1 MERLAR
7 GWKSWPGSPYLS
19 EGARAANWERAKR
32 TSLLMADD
40 STSKRFW
47 TIGNQVIYLFEN
59 EDLTK
64 GPRETRRRAVECGL
78 SDPDFV
84 ERLKELS
91 DSIKHYHDTRRRLG
105 ECPETE
111 EAWTRMVVAEDCMMY
126 AIPNFWPR
134 FDVPDHIRYVDKPLP
149 ILIPK

>member
-1 MERLAR
+1 MEKLAR
-7 GWKSWPGSPYLS
+7 IPYLS
-19 EGARAANWERAKR
+19 EGAGVANRERTER
-32 TSLLMADD
+32 TSLFMAND
-40 STSKRFW
+40 STRETRKPFRK
-47 TIGNQVIYLFEN
+47 IGNQVIYLFEN

-78 SDPDFV
+78 SDPDFDA
-84 ERLKELS
+84 RLKELS
-91 DSIKHYHDTRRRLG
+91 DSIKHYHDTHRRLG

-149 ILIPK
+149 ILILK